1 MVTCVLFCAW
11 MICWKI
17 NICGFFIFKW
27 KVPLFLAKFWLFRV
41 MTKEIWGHWFN
52 FSYFFQH
59 IIQEQN
65 LTHVN
70 SVECPSALST
80 SWIPTFVW
88 FMREKSILV
97 NFVEENTIVQNLWK
111 NINSKIMASTKR
123 ASTNMTMSSIF
134 NLKFLALLSFQKCTS
149 VINTSNILEQYLN
162 NVWTILEQDLN
173 GTWTIHT
180 KILTW
185 KILLIWLVL
194 KLAALKA
201 TFYDTPQVSFESE
214 EYENEN

>member
-1 MVTCVLFCAW
+1 MVRCVLFCAW

-17 NICGFFIFKW
+17 NIGGFFIFKW

-97 NFVEENTIVQNLWK
+97 NFVEENTIVRNLWK

-134 NLKFLALLSFQKCTS
+134 NLKFLLCFHFRKVS
-149 VINTSNILEQYLN
+149 VCSILEHYLNSDWTMLKKYLN
-162 NVWTILEQDLN
+162 N
-173 GTWTIHT
+173 TWTIAIRN
-180 KILTW
+180 KF
-185 KILLIWLVL
+185 
-194 KLAALKA
+194 LKA
-201 TFYDTPQVSFESE
+201 QKKASIS
-214 EYENEN
+214 